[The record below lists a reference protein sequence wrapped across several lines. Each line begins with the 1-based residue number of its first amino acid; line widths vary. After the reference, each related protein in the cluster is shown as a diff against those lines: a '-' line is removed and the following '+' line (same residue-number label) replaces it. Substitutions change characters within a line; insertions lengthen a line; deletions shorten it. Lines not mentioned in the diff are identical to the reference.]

1 MSGDNWNVD
10 WPRAFWIGFGTVLAA
25 AATFVLYSFVGT
37 FVFAVFI
44 YYATRPLY
52 RRVYRRLRQRSLAAV
67 VSLSLLALPVVVLL
81 YYTIAIALQE
91 FERFA
96 SGTDLGSLTGIAQ
109 PYLGVSDAVENPQ
122 AILNDASAD
131 ALLSTLSQLVG
142 YIGIVGTGLVHAF
155 VMFAVAFYL
164 LRDGPRLAEWSKE
177 FLDHRGVLD
186 RYFHEVDRS
195 FHRVFY
201 GNILN
206 AIVTGAI
213 GAIVFSLVDIVAPAG
228 HSVPYP
234 ALTGLL
240 AGAASL
246 IPIIGMKIVYLPVAG
261 YLGVQAA
268 VWGGEWWFVGL
279 FLAVAFV
286 VVDTVPDL
294 LIRPYVSSGGS
305 LSLGLFG
312 SPADESA
319 GTDGQE
325 GLHTGMLMIA
335 YVLGPFL
342 FGWYGLFLAPM
353 LLVLVVHFARFVFP
367 ELLAGRDIRPQAVD
381 PTNLVGEETTADG
394 VEREREPTPSDRLPA
409 TDETAEPGPGD
420 PATD

>member
-1 MSGDNWNVD
+1 
-10 WPRAFWIGFGTVLAA
+10 
-25 AATFVLYSFVGT
+25 
-37 FVFAVFI
+37 
-44 YYATRPLY
+44 
-52 RRVYRRLRQRSLAAV
+52 
-67 VSLSLLALPVVVLL
+67 
-81 YYTIAIALQE
+81 
-91 FERFA
+91 
-96 SGTDLGSLTGIAQ
+96 
-109 PYLGVSDAVENPQ
+109 
-122 AILNDASAD
+122 
-131 ALLSTLSQLVG
+131 
-142 YIGIVGTGLVHAF
+142 
-155 VMFAVAFYL
+155 MFAVAFYL
-164 LRDGPRLAEWSKE
+164 LRDGPRLAEWGKE
-177 FLDHRGVLD
+177 FLDHLGVLD

-213 GAIVFSLVDIVAPAG
+213 GAIVFSLVDIVAPSG
-228 HSVPYP
+228 LSVPYP

-261 YLGVQAA
+261 YLAAKAA
-268 VWGGEWWFVGL
+268 VGGGEWWFVGL

-305 LSLGLFG
+305 LSLGLVG
-312 SPADESA
+312 RTDDADE
-319 GTDGQE
+319 DGDE
-325 GLHTGMLMIA
+325 SGLHTGMLMIA

-367 ELLAGRDIRPQAVD
+367 ELLAGSDVRPRAVD

-394 VEREREPTPSDRLPA
+394 VETSVESTPPDRVTV
-409 TDETAEPGPGD
+409 TDEPSEPGAGD
-420 PATD
+420 PTTD